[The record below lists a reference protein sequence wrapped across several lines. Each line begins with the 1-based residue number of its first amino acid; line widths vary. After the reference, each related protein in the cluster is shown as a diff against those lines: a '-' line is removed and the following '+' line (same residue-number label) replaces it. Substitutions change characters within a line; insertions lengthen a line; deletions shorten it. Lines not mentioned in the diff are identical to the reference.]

1 MINIPL
7 LQYKTNTIDN
17 LFGRRF
23 SKCIQVRDDNL
34 IILVSFYIEGSKYR
48 KFVHNKEYLEG
59 ISAYAN
65 NNR

>member
-7 LQYKTNTIDN
+7 LQYKTHTIYN
-17 LFGRRF
+17 LFGRSF
-23 SKCIQVRDDNL
+23 SKSIQVRDSNL

-48 KFVHNKEYLEG
+48 KFVYNKEYLKG